1 MKTKE
6 IHVLQVTQRL
16 ARCKAN
22 KNRSIQLKFI
32 AIQWLNNTKLRVKES
47 SYVKYHNMIQN
58 HILPELGAWKMEQ
71 LTTEAVEQ
79 FIQKK
84 LESGRKNGKGG
95 LSEKTVQDL
104 LTILKEICRY
114 AMYLDIKVP
123 CHFEL
128 VKIRHCAP
136 KANVLDRQSCIEL
149 VRFLLQDNSL
159 KKTGI
164 LLSLYMGLRLGE
176 VCALKRQHIL
186 YKEGILCIR
195 NTMQRIQN
203 LDGEGKKTKIIIT
216 EPKSPHSIR
225 DLPIPALLMERL
237 EYLKEFPED
246 AYLLTGSRERFIEP
260 RTLENILKGYLQACN
275 IENMNYHVLRH
286 TFATRYIE
294 EGFDAKSLSEILGH
308 ANVNITLDRYVHSSM
323 KQKRENMDKIL
334 PYSSKPIS

>member
-6 IHVLQVTQRL
+6 KQSTKVTQRL
-16 ARCKAN
+16 SQLKIG
-22 KNRSIQLKFI
+22 KHKTIQLEMM

-58 HILPELGAWKMEQ
+58 HIIPDLGTWRMDQ
-71 LTTEAVEQ
+71 LTTETVEL
-79 FIQKK
+79 FVQKK
-84 LESGRKNGKGG
+84 LACGRKNGKSG
-95 LSEKTVQDL
+95 LSEKTVKDL

-114 AMYLDIKVP
+114 AVYLGMEVP

-128 VKIRHCAP
+128 IKVKYRDS
-136 KANVLDRQSCIEL
+136 KAKVLDKENCMEL
-149 VRFLLQDNSL
+149 VEFLLQDNSL

-203 LDGEGKKTKIIIT
+203 LDGAGKKTKIIIT

-225 DLPIPALLMERL
+225 DIPIPALLMERL
-237 EYLKEFPED
+237 ENLKELPED
-246 AYLLTGSRERFIEP
+246 SYLLTGSQERFIEP
-260 RTLENILKGYLQACN
+260 RTLENILKGYLKECN
-275 IENMNYHVLRH
+275 MEKINYHVLRH

-308 ANVNITLDRYVHSSM
+308 ANVNITLNRYVHSSIE
-323 KQKRENMDKIL
+323 QKRKNMDKIL
-334 PYSSKPIS
+334 FHPLIPVT